1 MKKFS
6 VYSFILSF
14 WGVLYACQGC
24 DNSVYYVDN
33 RVFYRYLPCYFYKQ
47 GGVCIVSLEAI
58 KSISAAEDEARQAK
72 LLAQQIAREAIE
84 NVEKAGKETIA
95 SMVDRVESE
104 IADLKRAADQKAED
118 QADEIASH
126 TANRQATLH
135 ARAESRLDK
144 AAQLIVERIV
154 NT

>member
-1 MKKFS
+1 
-6 VYSFILSF
+6 
-14 WGVLYACQGC
+14 
-24 DNSVYYVDN
+24 
-33 RVFYRYLPCYFYKQ
+33 
-47 GGVCIVSLEAI
+47 VSLEAI